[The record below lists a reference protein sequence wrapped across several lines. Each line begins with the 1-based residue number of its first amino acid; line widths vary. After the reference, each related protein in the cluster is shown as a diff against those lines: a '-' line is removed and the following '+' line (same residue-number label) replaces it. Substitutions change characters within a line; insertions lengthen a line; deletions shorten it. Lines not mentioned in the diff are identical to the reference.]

1 MPADTRTDTAT
12 TLRPAR
18 LGRHFHRLWAG
29 ESVSLLGNAT
39 ASVFVPLVAVVG
51 LDASPTWMGLLTAC
65 AWLPWFVIGL
75 PAGAWVD
82 RQQPR
87 RVMIGADLVAAAAA
101 ASVPV
106 AWFLDALTLPH
117 LVAAAFVG
125 GTCTVFFRAAY
136 PRLVRAVTEDGDA
149 AAAFGRLTGTESFMQ
164 VAGPGVAGALL
175 AVLHAATGLLL
186 DAISFLVSAAF
197 LRRMPSVE
205 LDESAP
211 EPLRRRIAQG
221 LRTTVAD
228 PFLRFSLGMGGASNF
243 GLTGYGA
250 LLVLYLVDLGLDGG
264 SVGTYFMIAA
274 LGGVIG
280 SALGA
285 PLARRIGTGR
295 ASTVLLLGAPV
306 SFLIGLPTQR
316 SQLWLSL
323 LGYILVGVMV
333 VAGNVVRSSW
343 RQRYVPRD
351 LLGRAVTAT
360 STVNYGTMPL
370 AGALSGWLGTAVG
383 VRTSILLMAGVHVI
397 ACWLVVLSPLV
408 RLRELPLPESEEAA
422 AERPG

>member
-1 MPADTRTDTAT
+1 MTRSTTA
-12 TLRPAR
+12 R
-18 LGRHFHRLWAG
+18 GRELYLLWAG
-29 ESVSLLGNAT
+29 EGVSLIG
-39 ASVFVPLVAVVG
+39 ASTGTILIPLLAVLHLHAG
-51 LDASPTWMGLLTAC
+51 PGWMGALTA
-65 AWLPWFVIGL
+65 AIWLPWLIVGL
-75 PAGAWVD
+75 PAGAWIDGWPV
-82 RQQPR
+82 R
-87 RVMIGADLVAAAAA
+87 RVMIAADLVSAAVTATI
-101 ASVPV
+101 PL
-106 AWFLDALTLPH
+106 AWWLGRLTLPQ
-117 LVAAAFVG
+117 LLGAAVANGTAA
-125 GTCTVFFRAAY
+125 VFFRTAY
-136 PRLVRAVTEDGDA
+136 VKLIPAVVPDEQLDSANSRL
-149 AAAFGRLTGTESFMQ
+149 FGTEAASM
-164 VAGPGVAGALL
+164 VVGPGVAGRLAAMLGPALGLL
-175 AVLHAATGLLL
+175 ATVAG
-186 DAISFLVSAAF
+186 FCVSALCLSAI
-197 LRRMPSVE
+197 RTGPVNSSTGTE
-205 LDESAP
+205 EDE
-211 EPLRRRIAQG
+211 R
-221 LRTTVAD
+221 LRTRVAAGIRYVVHD
-228 PFLRFSLGMGGASNF
+228 PNLRWFAVIGSLSNF